1 MFRVGMIGGDFG
13 QSFDRQEVR
22 KKTQRCALVWR
33 LLASSDPHADGPY
46 KDTLSPL
53 LMSHDTPWLRSLGRD
68 WTVVTVVTMVP
79 SGMMVRSTS
88 TFLVGVSEL
97 RSDEGLWPPH
107 DPSDSTYS
115 SCVWDGFI
123 RLWMMCIYHMWYV
136 IQKEILYLCIFF
148 TYFVLYKKHITN
160 YIWYILYI
168 VYIIC
173 T

>member
-1 MFRVGMIGGDFG
+1 MIGGDFG

-22 KKTQRCALVWR
+22 KKTQRCAFVWR